1 MLEETV
7 QERSS
12 DSASILEKELGSLN
26 ADRIQKASDL
36 KPREEN
42 REAATCLT

>member
-7 QERSS
+7 QKRSS
-12 DSASILEKELGSLN
+12 VSASTLEKELGSLN
-26 ADRIQKASDL
+26 ADRIQEASDL

-42 REAATCLT
+42 REAAMCLT